1 MKSFVKMLRRAWG
14 SGSSASIASTAALV
28 QCGVRDCCSAIAPV
42 NAVSHWIW
50 EDKAL
55 WQHRA
60 SLRYS
65 LAGYCIHHA
74 ASVFWALA
82 YEKLV
87 RSRGAPPSNTMVV
100 GSAATVAAV
109 ACVVDMRCTP
119 ERLTPGFERRLSKP
133 SLFMVYTAFGIGLA
147 LHTLL
152 RDRE

>member
-1 MKSFVKMLRRAWG
+1 MKSFVRTLRRAWG
-14 SGSSASIASTAALV
+14 SGSSASLASTSVLI
-28 QCGVRDCCSAIAPV
+28 QSGVHDCSSAIAPV

-55 WQHRA
+55 RQNGA

-65 LAGYCIHHA
+65 VTGYGIHHA
-74 ASVFWALA
+74 ASVFWALF
-82 YEKLV
+82 YEKMIH
-87 RSRGAPPSNTMVV
+87 RRAAPPSNTAVV
-100 GSAATVAAV
+100 ASAATVAAV
-109 ACVVDMRCTP
+109 ACLVDMRCTP

-152 RDRE
+152 REHD